1 MLSASAEPALS
12 QEFTL
17 DSKNFTTPSW
27 TRLTRL
33 MAEMQDASQPYS
45 INMTVNGDPRTQM
58 GFAWFTNP
66 EVKSGKVQIV
76 AKADAKAEDF
86 ANPDLILDATSADVK
101 DLNYV
106 TAKNYVDGIEANAKR
121 SYTSHKAL
129 ATTLKAG
136 TTYSFR
142 VGTEQGW
149 SEIGHFTT
157 ASDSY
162 SAEKGYSFI
171 YMTDT
176 QAQNDE
182 MFDVSQKTAHAA
194 QQ

>member
-1 MLSASAEPALS
+1 
-12 QEFTL
+12 
-17 DSKNFTTPSW
+17 
-27 TRLTRL
+27 

-76 AKADAKAEDF
+76 AKADATAEDF

-162 SAEKGYSFI
+162 SAKRGIPLSI
-171 YMTDT
+171 
-176 QAQNDE
+176 
-182 MFDVSQKTAHAA
+182 
-194 QQ
+194 